1 MVDEA
6 CLQLTKCLRNGC
18 AGPGDDDNRNPTRI
32 MHDELS
38 MSFLT
43 LMVPATKTSCG
54 MSFAWLSVDLS
65 MVVLLRWNLA
75 ETAAMSLS
83 ALWTKLAC
91 S

>member
-6 CLQLTKCLRNGC
+6 CLQLTQCLQNGC

-43 LMVPATKTSCG
+43 LMGPATKTSCC
-54 MSFAWLSVDLS
+54 MSFAWLSFDLS
-65 MVVLLRWNLA
+65 MVVLLGSNLV
-75 ETAAMSLS
+75 ETAAMPPS
-83 ALWTKLAC
+83 AWWMKLAC